1 MFVLGEIWQGSPIS
15 VSSVTPYGRVS
26 RIRMSWEDAKGIKGN
41 SISSAALAEQD
52 LLSIAPSV
60 LEHQELLRYP

>member
-1 MFVLGEIWQGSPIS
+1 
-15 VSSVTPYGRVS
+15 
-26 RIRMSWEDAKGIKGN
+26 MSWEDAKGIKGN